1 MIIALAMF
9 QGGLGALGGLLPMLL
24 IIGVFYVLLIR
35 PQQKRQK
42 ELQQT
47 ISQLK
52 TGDRV
57 VTTGGIIGTITTVR
71 DTSFLIRSGEK
82 TILEIARSAVAG
94 IEKEESAS
102 AHDHNCYRYSP
113 RFVCCDR
120 PAPPARASRFLLVGN
135 KGHTRSKHSPG
146 TGSKR
151 RHAFGDAGEE

>member
-1 MIIALAMF
+1 MLIELAMF

-47 ISQLK
+47 IAQLK

-71 DTSFLIRSGEK
+71 DTSFLIRSADK
-82 TILEIARSAVAG
+82 SILEIARSAVAG
-94 IEKEESAS
+94 IDEEE
-102 AHDHNCYRYSP
+102 
-113 RFVCCDR
+113 
-120 PAPPARASRFLLVGN
+120 N
-135 KGHTRSKHSPG
+135 KS
-146 TGSKR
+146 
-151 RHAFGDAGEE
+151 